1 MSMMNTKGISGAVA
15 QLRFKTVQD
24 VQPEVLVNCR
34 VLTSLAIQ
42 TNPCL
47 NK

>member
-1 MSMMNTKGISGAVA
+1 MSMMNTRGISWAVA
-15 QLRFKTVQD
+15 QFRLKTVQD
-24 VQPEVLVNCR
+24 VQPEGLVNCR
-34 VLTSLAIQ
+34 VLTSLADQ